1 MTQRVDIMKRVLF
14 VCTGNT
20 CRSPMAELIF
30 NKKARKKGIEATA
43 QSAGLCTIEGL
54 LIHDNSQTVLREM
67 GIESD
72 FFRSTDIYDLN
83 LEDFDLVA
91 GMTIEH
97 TAQLKA
103 MGIDAEKVLMLN
115 ENRGGIADPYGG
127 SEATYRACRE
137 EIITA
142 LDEVFE
148 KL

>member
-1 MTQRVDIMKRVLF
+1 MKRVLF

-30 NKKARKKGIEATA
+30 NTKAREKGIEAVA

-54 LIHDNSQTVLREM
+54 LIHDNSRTVLSEM

-83 LEDFDLVA
+83 LEDFDLIA

-103 MGIDAEKVLMLN
+103 MGIEPDKVIMLN
-115 ENRGGIADPYGG
+115 GNKGGIADPYG
-127 SEATYRACRE
+127 SNEATYRACRD
-137 EIITA
+137 EIVSS
-142 LDEVFE
+142 LDEVFK

>member
-1 MTQRVDIMKRVLF
+1 
-14 VCTGNT
+14 
-20 CRSPMAELIF
+20 MAELIF
-30 NKKARKKGIEATA
+30 NKKAREKGIDAVA

-54 LIHDNSQTVLREM
+54 LIHDNSKTVLGET

-83 LEDFDLVA
+83 LENFDLVV

-97 TAQLKA
+97 TAQIKA
-103 MGIDAEKVLMLN
+103 MGVDSKKVIMLN
-115 ENRGGIADPYGG
+115 SDEGGIADPYGG

-137 EIITA
+137 EIANA

-148 KL
+148 NL

>member
-1 MTQRVDIMKRVLF
+1 MTQRVEIMKRVLF

-30 NKKARKKGIEATA
+30 NKKAREKGIEAVA

-54 LIHDNSQTVLREM
+54 LIHDNSQVVLGEM

-72 FFRSTDIYDLN
+72 FFRSTDIYELN
-83 LEDFDLVA
+83 LDDFDIIA
-91 GMTIEH
+91 GMTIDH

-103 MGIDAEKVLMLN
+103 MGIDGDKVIMLN
-115 ENRGGIADPYGG
+115 GNHGGIADPYGG
-127 SEATYRACRE
+127 NEATYRACRD
-137 EIITA
+137 EIEKS
-142 LDEVFE
+142 LSEVFQ